1 MLDSG
6 PEMRRLAAVER
17 FLERLFERP
26 GARLF
31 RPAIQPIQI
40 QRRVER
46 AMEHARRPTSGRV
59 VVPDRYV
66 VRLHPDDVPPDPD
79 AAQRLADELAD
90 AALRFAREHRYSVS
104 ERPRVELASDPR
116 IPRGDAAVAPAPTAD
131 HAARSAA
138 RVDAAPGSAQASGSD
153 PIEDTARYAVPQVRV
168 PATILRTVSPDGR
181 ERRFEVATPMVT
193 IGRAPDNQLVL
204 ADRRASRHHA
214 RLTARA
220 GGLIF
225 TDLDSTNGSIVN
237 GKRVRELA
245 LGPGDRIELGRT
257 VLIVESVDRTLE
269 AS

>member
-1 MLDSG
+1 
-6 PEMRRLAAVER
+6 MRRLAAVEQ

-46 AMEHARRPTSGRV
+46 AMEHARQHASGKV
-59 VVPDRYV
+59 TVPDRYV
-66 VRLHPDDVPPDPD
+66 VRLHPGDIPPDPD
-79 AAQRLADELAD
+79 AAQRLASDLAD
-90 AALRFAREHRYSVS
+90 AALRFARDHRYHVNG
-104 ERPRVELASDPR
+104 RPRVELVGDPAIR
-116 IPRGDAAVAPAPTAD
+116 RGDVGVATGATGDDPTGSQARPDPERHAPGTGSGAPA
-131 HAARSAA
+131 
-138 RVDAAPGSAQASGSD
+138 
-153 PIEDTARYAVPQVRV
+153 EETARYAIPKVRIPDTV
-168 PATILRTVSPDGR
+168 LRTMTPDGR
-181 ERRFEVATPMVT
+181 EQRFPIATPTVT

-204 ADRRASRHHA
+204 KDRRASRHHA
-214 RLTARA
+214 LLTARS

-257 VLIVESVDRTLE
+257 VLIVESVDRGA